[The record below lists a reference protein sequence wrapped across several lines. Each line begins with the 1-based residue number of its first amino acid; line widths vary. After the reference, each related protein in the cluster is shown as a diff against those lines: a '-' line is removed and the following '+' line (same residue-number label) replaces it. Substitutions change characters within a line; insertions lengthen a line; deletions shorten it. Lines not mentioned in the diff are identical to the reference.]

1 MQGHPT
7 REGRPVRK
15 QQVWRGI
22 PSARG
27 GCGGKVRK
35 AVGVTLNL

>member
-7 REGRPVRK
+7 REGRPVGKKTAGVKWDSQHRL
-15 QQVWRGI
+15 
-22 PSARG
+22 
-27 GCGGKVRK
+27 GGKVRK